1 MLAKSLSEL
10 QNIANLR
17 GITYETPEEEITD
30 NQRIIKTTISKNFP
44 LDRAA
49 AFASFADPQTHVKY
63 FDIIQSCTPLIPL
76 EGALEPNA
84 YIVLEKV
91 QEENLP
97 PRLMIVKYTLD
108 PPNLISKDAVTNPF
122 IEIPDLPLDR
132 KKAKVRIRFEEI
144 GRNSTKITCESTFT
158 TSNGPVF
165 VRGFIDHVWL
175 NFYEKLMVDLGEISQ
190 SDMITG

>member
-1 MLAKSLSEL
+1 MLAKSLTEL
-10 QNIANLR
+10 KSIAEFR
-17 GITYETPEEEITD
+17 GITYEAPEEEIKE
-30 NQRIIKTTISKNFP
+30 NQRIVKTTLSRDFP
-44 LDRAA
+44 IDREL

-97 PRLMIVKYTLD
+97 PRLMIIKYTLN
-108 PPNLISKDAVTNPF
+108 PPFSILKEAITNPF
-122 IEIPDLPLDR
+122 DDSLQLMDR
-132 KKAKVRIRFEEI
+132 KKGIVAMRFEEM

-158 TSNGPVF
+158 TTNGPVF
-165 VRGFIDHVWL
+165 VRGFIDHVWF
-175 NFYEKLMVDLGEISQ
+175 NFYEKLMVDFGEISR
-190 SDMITG
+190 DEMITG